1 MELTFATPMWA
12 LLGALLI
19 LAIFS
24 ERVVELFK
32 KRVLNNAPYLK
43 TAAGQDLKHDLTL
56 LFSLALG
63 VIAVQIA
70 DPELRVLDG
79 TPLAEFNPYF
89 MVIVVGVVAGALSNL
104 LHYLYGRFPVLGVL
118 AGEFL
123 QRRRPDLAAVD
134 KLPWEGQN
142 AQAVSAP
149 GDSGIG

>member
-1 MELTFATPMWA
+1 METVFASPMWA
-12 LLGALLI
+12 MLGALLI

-43 TAAGQDLKHDLTL
+43 TEAGQELKRDLTL

-63 VIAVQIA
+63 VMAVQIG
-70 DPELRVLDG
+70 DPQLRLLNG
-79 TPLAEFNPYF
+79 TPLANFNPGF

-104 LHYLYGRFPVLGVL
+104 LHHLYDRFPILGVL

-123 QRRRPDLAAVD
+123 QRRRPDLAATD
-134 KLPWEGQN
+134 KLPWEGQD
-142 AQAVSAP
+142 AQAAP
-149 GDSGIG
+149 AAGDSGVG